1 MRDVYISPV
10 KAVLHCLHDETVDF
24 IFCTMEDCVPS
35 PTPPNALLLRFM
47 DVTDPAHP
55 LAFRAE
61 QAAKIAAFLRR
72 PDARPEVFV
81 CCDSGESRSA
91 AIAAAILLSQGSSDA
106 PIWDSAEY
114 HPNPLVFQRMCAA
127 LGVAVTEAALK
138 DRQKRSDAA
147 FHTALNR

>member
-1 MRDVYISPV
+1 MRDVYISAV

-24 IFCTMEDCVPS
+24 IFCTMEACVPS

-61 QAAKIAAFLRR
+61 QAAKVAVFLRR

-91 AIAAAILLSQGSSDA
+91 AIAAAILISQ
-106 PIWDSAEY
+106 IWDSAEY